1 MELTIL
7 TPEDLQNL
15 KQEIINEIRA
25 GFSATTPSAEEM
37 AASSLA
43 QKARR

>member
-15 KQEIINEIRA
+15 KQEILNEIRA
-25 GFSATTPSAEEM
+25 GFSAATTSAEEM

>member
-25 GFSATTPSAEEM
+25 GFSAATPSAEEM